1 MRARVLLL
9 AAALVTAADMA
20 AEAQIRVPP
29 TTVRRLPARR
39 RPPRNFAAVNVGYQD
54 IKPFVQT
61 QTFDQYFE
69 QGTFELNRKLA
80 QPIFY
85 DATVGVEVWRRLQVM
100 TAFSFLTNTG
110 PSDLTASVP
119 HPLQFNRPRST
130 SGEVARVQRREI
142 GYHFGAGWRVTTV
155 PSLDFTVFAGPS
167 IFAVDQVMV
176 TALAIT
182 LAQETFPFDTLA
194 FPSVNT
200 NSITETAFG
209 YHAGVDTTWR
219 FTRRFGVGLL
229 LRYSN
234 ARKDFAA
241 TAGGPITEI
250 DIGGLH
256 AGGGLR
262 VNF

>member
-1 MRARVLLL
+1 MRVRTFLL
-9 AAALVTAADMA
+9 ALVLVSAADM

-29 TTVRRLPARR
+29 TTVRRIPARP
-39 RPPRNFAAVNVGYQD
+39 RPPRNFVGLNVGYQD
-54 IKPFVQT
+54 IKPFVQA

-69 QGTFELNRKLA
+69 QGSFELNRKLT
-80 QPIFY
+80 QPIVF
-85 DATVGVEVWRRLQVM
+85 DASAGAEVWQRLQFM
-100 TAFSFLTNTG
+100 IAFSFLNNTG
-110 PSDLTASVP
+110 PSSLTASVP
-119 HPLQFNRPRST
+119 HPLHFNQHRST

-142 GYHFGAGWRVTTV
+142 GYHIGAGWRVTTV

-241 TAGGPITEI
+241 TAGGPTTEI
-250 DIGGLH
+250 EIGGLH